1 MDPARSYRKISSHKT
16 STEKIAKLLEFS
28 HVFSK
33 CWWRIFFSTK
43 SVLQECKS
51 SIFLHNF
58 LKKSSRGVEVF
69 QAELPNPRIKAFC
82 NVCTSTSKES
92 PRAAPILDILGAMG
106 RRITYHPYQPPKL
119 ITYHHAQRSKDGEKN
134 AIKLR
139 CLEDL
144 SNARNLKCPVCSLKS
159 RLHVL

>member
-1 MDPARSYRKISSHKT
+1 MFFPNVGGEFFFRQKVFYKNVNLQYSFTISSK
-16 STEKIAKLLEFS
+16 
-28 HVFSK
+28 
-33 CWWRIFFSTK
+33 
-43 SVLQECKS
+43 
-51 SIFLHNF
+51 
-58 LKKSSRGVEVF
+58 SRGVEVF

-92 PRAAPILDILGAMG
+92 PRAAPILDILVAMG

-159 RLHVL
+159 GLHVL